1 MRSLPRRPAALLTP
15 ALLLAAPAAVRAQL
29 PNPLSAPGPRAGIIA
44 GLSSATF
51 GGTDAQLESGSG
63 IDKKRRNGVIAG
75 AYLTFP
81 LVPGLPLAIRPELL
95 YAQKGLRVT
104 GPYDVQAITNLPST
118 LVTATS
124 TAKLDYLEL
133 PVLLQLTVPNTA
145 GLRPSLYAGP
155 SVAYRLRCQLETEV
169 SGTTTSSGCD
179 DAGLD
184 RKFDVSGV
192 FGGQLGFGLGGQAI
206 AVGARYTLG
215 FTKLAKDT
223 DVKNRAVA
231 VYGAIEFGR

>member
-1 MRSLPRRPAALLTP
+1 MRSALRRAAALLAP
-15 ALLLAAPAAVRAQL
+15 ALVLAAPAAAHAQL
-29 PNPLSAPGPRAGIIA
+29 PSLASAGPRAGILA

-51 GGTDAQLESGSG
+51 GGDDTQLESGSG
-63 IDKKRRNGVIAG
+63 VDKKRRNGVVAG

-81 LVPGLPLAIRPELL
+81 LVPGLPVAIRPELL
-95 YAQKGLRVT
+95 YAQKGVRLT
-104 GPYDVQAITNLPST
+104 GTYDVQDVANLPPA

-155 SVAYRLRCQLETEV
+155 SVAYRLRCRLQTEF
-169 SGTTTSSGCD
+169 SGTSTSSGCD
-179 DAGLD
+179 DSGLD
-184 RKFDVSGV
+184 RKFDASGV

-215 FTKLAKDT
+215 LTKLAKDS
-223 DVKNRAVA
+223 DVKNRAFA